1 MYICD
6 ECGMITEELQECVEY
21 HPCGSTVAEERYLKD
36 ECACGGMFV
45 EANECPECGELYPY
59 YDGFEDCCPK
69 CVETA
74 RGKIRLFM
82 QRHSEEMQQCIAE
95 LINDGDY

>member
-6 ECGMITEELQECVEY
+6 ECGMITEELKEYVECY
-21 HPCGSTVAEERYLKD
+21 QYGSTAAEERYLKD
-36 ECACGGMFV
+36 ECSCGGMFV
-45 EANECPECGELYPY
+45 EANECPECGELYPH

-82 QRHSEEMQQCIAE
+82 QRHSEEMQSCIAE